1 MLSRRYRAQL
11 RRECRVADT
20 EIIPVIDLGPYLAG
34 ARGAIDRTAG
44 ELRFALTEVGF
55 YFVVNH
61 GVPAG
66 QIREVFRQVARFHAQ
81 PLEKKL
87 EIKLDK
93 HNVGYLPMKGDT
105 LRTSTVETVTKPN
118 LNEALFVARD
128 LPSDHPDV
136 LADRRF
142 RSANRW
148 PSALPGFRDVIVDY
162 CKTVERLVQKMVR
175 LYARALDL
183 PVEYFDQP
191 FKEPQYKLRM
201 THYPHQASAP
211 DDEFGIAPHTD
222 TSFLTL
228 LAPND
233 VPGLSIRTQ
242 SGKWIA
248 APAIPDAF
256 IVNGGQLLQRWTN
269 DYFLATPHRAVN
281 QSGGERYAL
290 AFFCDS
296 NIDWPV
302 AAVPT
307 RVGPDR
313 PPKYPTTYYTDYM
326 TWYQKRTYDVFGT
339 DTKDAAE

>member
-1 MLSRRYRAQL
+1 MS
-11 RRECRVADT
+11 
-20 EIIPVIDLGPYLAG
+20 
-34 ARGAIDRTAG
+34 
-44 ELRFALTEVGF
+44 
-55 YFVVNH
+55 
-61 GVPAG
+61 
-66 QIREVFRQVARFHAQ
+66 
-81 PLEKKL
+81 
-87 EIKLDK
+87 
-93 HNVGYLPMKGDT
+93 YLPMKGDT

-128 LPSDHPDV
+128 LPNEHPDAV
-136 LADRRF
+136 ADRRF

-148 PSALPGFRDVIVDY
+148 PSDLAGFREVIVDY
-162 CKTVERLVQKMVR
+162 CNTMERLVQKIAR

-183 PVEYFDQP
+183 PAEYFDCP

-201 THYPHQASAP
+201 THYPHQAGSP
-211 DDEFGIAPHTD
+211 EDEFGIAPHTD

-256 IVNGGQLLQRWTN
+256 VVNGGQLLQRWTN
-269 DYFLATPHRAVN
+269 DYFRATPHRAVN
-281 QSGGERYAL
+281 RSGGERYAL

-296 NIDWPV
+296 NIDCPV

-307 RVGPDR
+307 SVGPDK

-326 TWYQKRTYDVFGT
+326 TWYQKRTYNVFGT
-339 DTKDAAE
+339 ETEDAAG